1 MNEINHENTKS
12 HATIREDNAV
22 ETGEQKPW
30 YRHQWPWILMG
41 LPFTVVVASFITYFI
56 AIKGLDPVISKDYYK
71 DGLAVN
77 ADLSLD
83 QRAASLGLVGHIEL
97 ENGQVLLR
105 LSAKDEQS
113 MRELQGQPL
122 KLELENLSFQ
132 AANVNAILVPNG
144 NANAKGQW
152 HGQLDGPL
160 RQSTWR
166 ARLIGPDW
174 RISARLDNVL
184 PRALNLKP

>member
-1 MNEINHENTKS
+1 MNEINRDQTNTS
-12 HATIREDNAV
+12 AAIQAGGGLESERM
-22 ETGEQKPW
+22 KPW

-41 LPFTVVVASFITYFI
+41 LPFSVVVASFITYFI

-83 QRAASLGLVGHIEL
+83 QRAASLGLAAQVEFDNGHV
-97 ENGQVLLR
+97 VLY
-105 LSAKDEQS
+105 LSAKDEKTIKQ
-113 MRELQGQPL
+113 LHGQPL

-132 AANVNAILVPNG
+132 ASNVNAILVPNH
-144 NANAKGQW
+144 NTNSNGQW
-152 HGQLDGPL
+152 QGQLDGPL

-166 ARLIGPDW
+166 VRLIGPDW
-174 RISARLDNVL
+174 RISARLDNMI
-184 PRALNLKP
+184 PRTLHLKP